1 MAADART
8 RSEAASYAGDYRN
21 LRRPYFRTEQGL
33 YDLLIASLSVS
44 AAPNGDLHVRS
55 LLDGPPPE
63 HPSNDHAAEVLCV
76 SAFNC
81 SLSGLPL
88 EANHYAKV

>member
-55 LLDGPPPE
+55 LLDGPPLST
-63 HPSNDHAAEVLCV
+63 HPTTTRRRFCV
-76 SAFNC
+76 YQPSIV
-81 SLSGLPL
+81 
-88 EANHYAKV
+88 H